1 MSNVVC
7 LFHDDCFDGLGAAW
21 AVYKRFEDATFHNVK
36 YKDPPPDGL
45 EGKTV
50 YIVDFCYPLDV
61 LIQISLVAEAVYVL
75 DHHKG
80 VAKVIEQYN
89 ETMRLMGFDRTKFN
103 AVFDTTRS
111 GALLTWQ
118 TLHPNLAVPRIILHI
133 SDRDLWQF
141 RLEESKAIMAGLGS
155 YPLDL
160 TIWDRLFHW
169 DPSYTQND
177 HDHPHN
183 RLMLS
188 LESDGHV
195 VLRKMQV
202 DIERLVGLSL
212 RTAQLGDYEV
222 PLINMPRTMIS
233 EALETLA
240 KEHPFAA
247 GYFDSA
253 DYREFSLRSC
263 AKNGIDVIP
272 IAKLYGGG
280 GHANAAGFKVSR
292 DHPLAMI

>member
-1 MSNVVC
+1 
-7 LFHDDCFDGLGAAW
+7 
-21 AVYKRFEDATFHNVK
+21 
-36 YKDPPPDGL
+36 
-45 EGKTV
+45 
-50 YIVDFCYPLDV
+50 
-61 LIQISLVAEAVYVL
+61 
-75 DHHKG
+75 
-80 VAKVIEQYN
+80 
-89 ETMRLMGFDRTKFN
+89 
-103 AVFDTTRS
+103 
-111 GALLTWQ
+111 
-118 TLHPNLAVPRIILHI
+118 
-133 SDRDLWQF
+133 
-141 RLEESKAIMAGLGS
+141 
-155 YPLDL
+155 
-160 TIWDRLFHW
+160 
-169 DPSYTQND
+169 
-177 HDHPHN
+177 
-183 RLMLS
+183 MLS

-202 DIERLVGLSL
+202 DIDRLVGLSL
-212 RTAQLGDYEV
+212 RTVQLGDFEV
-222 PLINMPRTMIS
+222 PLINMPRTMVS